1 MIEAWSLAKPLDR
14 RNWKKISLEK
24 WYYNK
29 RKSHL
34 RIYRTK
40 KKKKEPK
47 CESNIGLT
55 PPIPNLSRQNTDWG
69 LIACQTTRSTKL
81 KSLSTN
87 HSQNNRAIPAENRR
101 GEAHTRTRQGQG
113 SIISEIDA
121 TKRQRNGVVTSSS
134 EGEAILPFLSGGG
147 AGWIRLSSS
156 IPRLHTLSLSFHPS
170 LDLRPSASLHLS
182 RFYDALSRGRRS
194 GMR

>member
-1 MIEAWSLAKPLDR
+1 MLNISELYVIDSKNKWKRYPWKGKMIR
-14 RNWKKISLEK
+14 
-24 WYYNK
+24 YNK
-29 RKSHL
+29 G
-34 RIYRTK
+34 K
-40 KKKKEPK
+40 KKKDAR
-47 CESNIGLT
+47 SNIGLT
-55 PPIPNLSRQNTDWG
+55 PLPFRIATKHDWG

-81 KSLSTN
+81 KPSRWTIGRIIERSP
-87 HSQNNRAIPAENRR
+87 RI
-101 GEAHTRTRQGQG
+101 GEARLTRAHSTRQRQG

-121 TKRQRNGVVTSSS
+121 TKRQRNGVVTSWS

-156 IPRLHTLSLSFHPS
+156 IPHSLSLSLSPS
-170 LDLRPSASLHLS
+170 PSSVSRLRPSASLHLS